1 MSFLEI
7 AFSSLK
13 LIFGFDPNLY
23 NIIFLSIA
31 VSFSSLIISS
41 VIALYIGYI
50 LAINNFYFKNIII
63 ILLNAFMGIPP
74 VVVGLIVY
82 FLLARGGPFGI
93 LELLYTPYAMVIAQ
107 VIIIF
112 PIVCSLS
119 YEVFYHNWK
128 QYEDHFKAFNI
139 PYKGIFFIIFRKSF
153 FVIITI
159 LLTGFGRAISEV
171 GAVMVVGGNIEHF
184 TRVMTTAIT
193 LQTRMGNLDYAMAL
207 GLVLIFLTIV
217 INSFV
222 YIMNINKR

>member
-1 MSFLEI
+1 MKI
-7 AFSSLK
+7 ILK
-13 LIFGFDPNLY
+13 LL
-23 NIIFLSIA
+23 
-31 VSFSSLIISS
+31 
-41 VIALYIGYI
+41 
-50 LAINNFYFKNIII
+50 
-63 ILLNAFMGIPP
+63 
-74 VVVGLIVY
+74 
-82 FLLARGGPFGI
+82 
-93 LELLYTPYAMVIAQ
+93 
-107 VIIIF
+107 IF
-112 PIVCSLS
+112 PIKESFLLYLEKV
-119 YEVFYHNWK
+119 
-128 QYEDHFKAFNI
+128 
-139 PYKGIFFIIFRKSF
+139 F